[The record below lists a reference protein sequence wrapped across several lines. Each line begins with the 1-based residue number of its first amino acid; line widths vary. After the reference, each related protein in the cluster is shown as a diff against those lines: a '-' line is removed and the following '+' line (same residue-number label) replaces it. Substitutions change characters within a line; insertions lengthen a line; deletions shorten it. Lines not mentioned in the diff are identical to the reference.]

1 MKYTTSILLILIGFN
16 LTGQTTEYAK
26 KIGMDLGIVHHYN
39 SWNSNNY
46 AGSYSEGD
54 SEGNKMTGIELR
66 LRMESPIRGVD
77 FVLGTIIEKCWDSFE
92 LSYDDYKLNGGGV
105 YAGINPKLG
114 TRNIAVTALMGIG
127 VFAYQEHI
135 ANVDLY
141 DGTEF
146 YEKNSSRGL
155 GAISSIGV
163 AARVGPVGVN
173 PQIQAI
179 FSGGDGSSFLFW
191 GFVMPLTFEF

>member
-1 MKYTTSILLILIGFN
+1 
-16 LTGQTTEYAK
+16 
-26 KIGMDLGIVHHYN
+26 
-39 SWNSNNY
+39 
-46 AGSYSEGD
+46 
-54 SEGNKMTGIELR
+54 
-66 LRMESPIRGVD
+66 
-77 FVLGTIIEKCWDSFE
+77 
-92 LSYDDYKLNGGGV
+92 
-105 YAGINPKLG
+105 
-114 TRNIAVTALMGIG
+114 MGIG

-146 YEKNSSRGL
+146 YEKNSSHGL

-173 PQIQAI
+173 PQVQAI
-179 FSGGDGSSFLFW
+179 FSGGDGSSFVFW

>member
-1 MKYTTSILLILIGFN
+1 MKAITTIVLIILTLN
-16 LTGQTTEYAK
+16 LTGQTIESSK
-26 KIGMDLGIVHHYN
+26 SFGIDLGFVHHYN
-39 SWNSNNY
+39 TWNSNNY
-46 AGSYSEGD
+46 AGSYSGGD

-66 LRMESPIRGVD
+66 LRMESPVPGVD
-77 FVLGTIIEKCWDSFE
+77 FVIGTIIEKCWDSFE

-114 TRNIAVTALMGIG
+114 TRNIAITALMGIG

-179 FSGGDGSSFLFW
+179 FSGGDGSSFVFW
-191 GFVMPLTFEF
+191 GFVIPLTFEF